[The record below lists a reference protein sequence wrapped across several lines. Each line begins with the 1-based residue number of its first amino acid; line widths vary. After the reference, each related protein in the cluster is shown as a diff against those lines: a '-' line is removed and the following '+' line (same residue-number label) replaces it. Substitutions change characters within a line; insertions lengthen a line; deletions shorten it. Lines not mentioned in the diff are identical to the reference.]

1 MIAVAKAMQLLA
13 PPGFK
18 CYLFEP
24 KLSKPP
30 VLADY
35 PYVFLWG
42 NPGDRLSGEG
52 FTDSLCD
59 SYAAERVEVKATY
72 VGLTDES
79 LNALMNRFRDAWDR
93 VNLEVPGFAPSR
105 LKQSGLLDAQADDTA
120 VLVSNVRPRYAVDQY
135 TFLGSRI

>member
-1 MIAVAKAMQLLA
+1 MIDVAKAMQALA

-24 KLSKPP
+24 KLSAPP
-30 VLADY
+30 VNADY

-42 NPGDRLSGEG
+42 NPGDRLSGEEL
-52 FTDSLCD
+52 TDSLCD
-59 SYAAERVEVKATY
+59 SYQAERVEVKATY

-79 LNALMNRFRDAWDR
+79 LNIVMNRFRDAWDR
-93 VNLEVPGFAPSR
+93 VNLEVPGFAPTR
-105 LKQSGLLDAQADDTA
+105 IKQSGLLDAQADDMA
-120 VLVSNVRPRYAVDQY
+120 VLVSNRRPRYAVDKF

>member
-1 MIAVAKAMQLLA
+1 MIAVAKAMQELA

-42 NPGDRLSGEG
+42 NPGDRLSGED

-59 SYAAERVEVKATY
+59 SFAAERVEVKATY

-79 LNALMNRFRDAWDR
+79 LQIVMARFRDVWDR
-93 VNLEVPGFAPSR
+93 VNLSVPGFAPSR
-105 LKQSGLLDAQADDTA
+105 LKQSGLLDAQADETA
-120 VLVSNVRPRYAVDQY
+120 VLVGNYRPRYAVDQF
-135 TFLGSRI
+135 TFVGSRI